1 MDVVS
6 QQAHQLLL
14 ESAQI
19 NAADIDIIFRQC
31 LPAGVDFADIFFQK
45 EVNEAW
51 SLEDGIVKTGTYND
65 STGLGARVIV
75 GEEIGFAYAD
85 YVTLQTLKKAVNTAS
100 SAVRSGGGSVAISPF
115 GTSRVKRLYQ
125 TDDPLESMASQAKVA
140 WLKEVDQYCRKQD
153 SRISKVNISLFASQ
167 EIVFVVAT
175 DGTFIGDIRP
185 MVRMNISVI
194 ADNGEVRE
202 QGYSGFGGRYDY
214 EQLYKQDWREHADQA
229 IRTALLNLDAKPAPA
244 GDYPIVLGSGW
255 PGILLHEAIGHGLE
269 GDFNRKGSS
278 SFHQLIGEM
287 VASSQCTIVDDGTLS
302 QRRGSL
308 SIDDEGTPTQC
319 TTLIEAGRLQQFMF
333 DKHNA
338 RLMGVCSTGNGRRE
352 SYASLPLPRMTNTY
366 MLPGQYAREEL
377 VANVDKGIYAVN
389 FSGGQV
395 DITSGKFV
403 FVVNEAYLIEQ
414 GKITTP
420 LKGATLIGDGLSAL
434 KQISMVAD
442 DMQLD
447 DGVGTCG
454 KEGQSVPVGV
464 GQPSVLLNRI
474 TVGGTAIN

>member
-1 MDVVS
+1 MDAVS
-6 QQAHQLLL
+6 QQAHQVLLQ
-14 ESAQI
+14 SAHI
-19 NAADIDIIFRQC
+19 NAADIHNAFAQC
-31 LPAGVDFADIFFQK
+31 LPVGVDFADIFLQK

-51 SLEDGIVKTGTYND
+51 SLEDGIVKNGTYND
-65 STGLGARVIV
+65 TTGLGARVIV

-85 YVTLQTLKKAVNTAS
+85 YVTPQTLKKAINTAC
-100 SAVRSGGGSVAISPF
+100 SAVRSGGGSVAIASPHEP
-115 GTSRVKRLYQ
+115 TVNRLYAF
-125 TDDPLESMASQAKVA
+125 TDPLTSMASEAKVV
-140 WLKEVDQYCRKQD
+140 WLKEVDDYCRAQD
-153 SRISKVNISLFASQ
+153 SRIIKVGVSLFASH
-167 EIVFVVAT
+167 ETIFIAAT
-175 DGTFIGDIRP
+175 DGTFIGDVRP

-194 ADNGEVRE
+194 AADDTLRE

-214 EQLYKQDWREHADQA
+214 DTLRQQDWRSHADQA
-229 IRTALLNLDAKPAPA
+229 IKTALLNLEAKPAPA
-244 GDYPIVLGSGW
+244 GDLPIVLGSGW

-269 GDFNRKGSS
+269 GDFNRKQSS
-278 SFHQLIGEM
+278 SFHQLVGEM
-287 VASSQCTIVDDGTLS
+287 IASPQCTIVDDGTLA

-319 TTLIEAGRLQQFMF
+319 TTLIEAGRLKQFMF

-338 RLMGVCSTGNGRRE
+338 RLMGVPSTGNGRRE

-366 MLPGQYAREEL
+366 MLPGQYDRDEL
-377 VANVDKGIYAVN
+377 LASVNKGIYAVN

-403 FVVNEAYLIEQ
+403 FVVNEAYLIEN

-420 LKGATLIGDGLSAL
+420 LKGATLIGDGPSAL
-434 KQISMVAD
+434 KQISMVAN

-464 GQPSVLLNRI
+464 GQPSVLLDSI
-474 TVGGTAIN
+474 TIGGTAVS

>member
-6 QQAHQLLL
+6 QQAYQELL
-14 ESAQI
+14 ESTGI
-19 NAADIDIIFRQC
+19 NTTDIDTVFAQC
-31 LPAGVDFADIFFQK
+31 LPVKVDFADVFFQK
-45 EVNEAW
+45 EINEAW
-51 SLEDGIVKTGTYND
+51 ALEDGIVKTGTYND
-65 STGLGARVIV
+65 TTGLGARVIV

-85 YVTLQTLKKAVNTAS
+85 YVTPQTLRKAVNTAC
-100 SAVRSGGGSVAISPF
+100 SAVRSGGGQVAL
-115 GTSRVKRLYQ
+115 TSRHTPNIKRLYASHN
-125 TDDPLESMASQAKVA
+125 PLETLSSEEKVA
-140 WLKEVDQYCRKQD
+140 WLKEIDAYCRAQH
-153 SRISKVNISLFASQ
+153 SCIHKVSISLFASH
-167 EIVFVVAT
+167 EMIFVAAT

-185 MVRMNISVI
+185 MVRMNITVI
-194 ADNGEVRE
+194 AQRDNLRE
-202 QGYSGFGGRYDY
+202 QGYAGFGGRYDY
-214 EQLYKQDWREHADQA
+214 PVLRQQNWQHHADQA
-229 IRTALLNLDAKPAPA
+229 IKTALLNLDAKPAPA
-244 GDYPIVLGSGW
+244 GDFPIVLGSGW

-269 GDFNRKGSS
+269 GDFNRKKSS

-287 VASSQCTIVDDGTLS
+287 VASEQCTIVDDGTLM

-319 TTLIEAGRLQQFMF
+319 TTLIEAGRLKQFMF

-338 RLMGVCSTGNGRRE
+338 RLTGVTSTGNGRRE

-366 MLPGQYAREEL
+366 MLPGQYEHDEL
-377 VANVDKGIYAVN
+377 VANVSKGIYAVN

-403 FVVNEAYLIEQ
+403 FVVNEAYLIEN
-414 GKITTP
+414 GKITAP
-420 LKGATLIGDGLSAL
+420 LKGATLIGDGPSAL
-434 KQISMVAD
+434 KQITMVAN

-464 GQPSVLLNRI
+464 GQPSLLLNSI
-474 TVGGTAIN
+474 TVGGTAV

>member
-1 MDVVS
+1 M
-6 QQAHQLLL
+6 
-14 ESAQI
+14 
-19 NAADIDIIFRQC
+19 
-31 LPAGVDFADIFFQK
+31 
-45 EVNEAW
+45 
-51 SLEDGIVKTGTYND
+51 
-65 STGLGARVIV
+65 IV

-125 TDDPLESMASQAKVA
+125 INDPLESMASQAKVA

-153 SRISKVNISLFASQ
+153 SGISKVNISLFASQ

-302 QRRGSL
+302 Q
-308 SIDDEGTPTQC
+308 
-319 TTLIEAGRLQQFMF
+319 
-333 DKHNA
+333 
-338 RLMGVCSTGNGRRE
+338 
-352 SYASLPLPRMTNTY
+352 
-366 MLPGQYAREEL
+366 
-377 VANVDKGIYAVN
+377 
-389 FSGGQV
+389 
-395 DITSGKFV
+395 
-403 FVVNEAYLIEQ
+403 
-414 GKITTP
+414 
-420 LKGATLIGDGLSAL
+420 
-434 KQISMVAD
+434 
-442 DMQLD
+442 
-447 DGVGTCG
+447 
-454 KEGQSVPVGV
+454 
-464 GQPSVLLNRI
+464 
-474 TVGGTAIN
+474 